1 MSSNSDERRPS
12 VVREQVLI
20 QHQALRHELE
30 RVLELAGEGSHPLLS
45 PVQRQQELA
54 EALRALRHH
63 LKGHLAFEE
72 RWLAPL
78 LAEADVW
85 GPQRVSELL
94 VEHEGQRRRLDDF
107 VAGLDGGWDMPR
119 LSREAKQL
127 ASELLADMTEE
138 EGGCLCAEL
147 LRDDVVAV
155 DQATD

>member
-1 MSSNSDERRPS
+1 MNDHGEDRRPS
-12 VVREQVLI
+12 VVRQQVLI

-30 RVLELAGEGSHPLLS
+30 RVLELAGGNDHLLS
-45 PVQRQQELA
+45 PEQQQQELA
-54 EALRALRHH
+54 ELLRALRHH
-63 LKGHLAFEE
+63 LRGHLAFEE

-85 GPQRVSELL
+85 GHQRVNELL
-94 VEHEGQRRRLDDF
+94 AEHEAQRRRLDDF
-107 VAGLDGGWDMPR
+107 AAGLDSWDMMR

-138 EGGCLCAEL
+138 ESGCLCAEL